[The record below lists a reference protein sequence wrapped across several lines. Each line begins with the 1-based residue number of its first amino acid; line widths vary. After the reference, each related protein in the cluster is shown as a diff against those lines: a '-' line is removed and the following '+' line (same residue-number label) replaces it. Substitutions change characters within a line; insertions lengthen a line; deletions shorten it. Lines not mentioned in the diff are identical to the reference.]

1 MTDNEIYEAYECCII
16 EKRQKKEQKELAKA
30 RRGTWFGGDLQP
42 SSGTEMRN
50 ESRLAVRNVVTV

>member
-30 RRGTWFGGDLQP
+30 RRGTWFGGTYNLHQALKCAMKADWL
-42 SSGTEMRN
+42 
-50 ESRLAVRNVVTV
+50 

>member
-30 RRGTWFGGDLQP
+30 RRGTWFGGGP
-42 SSGTEMRN
+42 TTFIRH
-50 ESRLAVRNVVTV
+50 